1 LHLNDEG
8 ANPTLTSFD
17 GTLVA
22 TRRWRYN
29 FRNHGVIAMT
39 QLKVR
44 SIGNSLGVVLPK
56 EILARLNLKSG
67 DHLHLTEAPDGAM
80 RITAYDPGFEEQ
92 MRLARKGMRK
102 FRNALRELAK

>member
-1 LHLNDEG
+1 LHLNDED

-44 SIGNSLGVVLPK
+44 PIGNSLGVVLPK